1 MMVRST
7 AVILAAGKGTRM
19 KSDLPKVLFPVL
31 GRPMI
36 HWVLD
41 ALETSGVTRK
51 IVVVGYRDDLVRS
64 ELAGRTGIEF
74 ALQAEQLGTGHAV
87 QMCRPLLETGPTGP
101 ILVVAGDSPL
111 IQPNSVR
118 AVLNEFQ
125 QGGWDCFM
133 GTLLKDNPFGLG
145 RIVRDANGRFSRIVE
160 QKDASEAE
168 QAIREVNMSTYA
180 FDRDGLLQALENLG
194 NNNAQREYYLT
205 DCPAYLLSVGKKV
218 EAKPV
223 LSDCEALS
231 INTLDELKAV
241 EAKMQEMGYPCAN

>member
-7 AVILAAGKGTRM
+7 SVILAAGKGTRM

-41 ALETSGVTRK
+41 ALETAGVTRK
-51 IVVVGYRDDLVRS
+51 IVVVGYRDDLVRD

-87 QMCRPLLETGPTGP
+87 QMCRPLLESGPTGP
-101 ILVVAGDSPL
+101 VLVVAGDSPL
-111 IQPNSVR
+111 IQPGSVQ
-118 AVLNEFQ
+118 AVLGEFQ
-125 QGGWDCFM
+125 RGGWDCFM

-145 RIVRDANGRFSRIVE
+145 RIVRDANGRFTRIVE

-231 INTLDELKAV
+231 INTLEELKAV